1 MTPAETVLA
10 CLAFL
15 LGLAYRGT
23 NIGSA
28 AAWTIVIVVGL
39 CAWWIWRSR
48 SQLKNHPQQR
58 ELLLV
63 DAGEDNGLEEAPTP
77 IVVPWA
83 IGNAPAPALPPG
95 APRPTVV
102 VHATRFRRWAAASIR
117 ADTVLPTRSR
127 ANKLMVETVVKRFL
141 EEHGVRK
148 THISQHLPVIVAMLF
163 IPSKAD
169 VESRLLLGSSVA
181 LNQDA
186 LMRGSTWLQWFWGT
200 KPLEF
205 SK

>member
-1 MTPAETVLA
+1 MAPVQVAAMALALVFGVLLRGVELVSLNS
-10 CLAFL
+10 LA
-15 LGLAYRGT
+15 
-23 NIGSA
+23 I
-28 AAWTIVIVVGL
+28 IVSVLVALYAVVN
-39 CAWWIWRSR
+39 SR
-48 SQLKNHPQQR
+48 QQLREHPQQR

-63 DAGEDNGLEEAPTP
+63 DADDYTGLTEAPIP

-83 IGNAPAPALPPG
+83 IGSAPVPALSPG
-95 APRPTVV
+95 APQPTVV
-102 VHATRFRRWAAASIR
+102 GNATAFRRWAAASIR
-117 ADTVLPTRSR
+117 ADTVLPSRTR
-127 ANKLMVETVVKRFL
+127 ANKLMVETCVKRFL

-181 LNQDA
+181 HHQDA